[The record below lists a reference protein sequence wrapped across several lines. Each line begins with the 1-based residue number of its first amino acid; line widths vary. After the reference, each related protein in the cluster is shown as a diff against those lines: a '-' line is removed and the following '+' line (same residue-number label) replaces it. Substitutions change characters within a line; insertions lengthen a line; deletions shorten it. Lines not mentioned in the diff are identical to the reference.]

1 MARRRDA
8 TSPLHPFP
16 TAPSLLRYFVPSYL
30 RTFVRQNT
38 PATNRQFSPSPP
50 CTPTPSALRRGQQT
64 NLPLLRWFDAPSTTL
79 WVVPLPGSGRFIGKD
94 AIPIRP
100 KALILKG

>member
-8 TSPLHPFP
+8 PSPLHPFP
-16 TAPSLLRYFVPSYL
+16 TAPSLLRYFVPSCLRAFVPSYL

-50 CTPTPSALRRGQQT
+50 CTPTPSALRRGQ
-64 NLPLLRWFDAPSTTL
+64 
-79 WVVPLPGSGRFIGKD
+79 
-94 AIPIRP
+94 
-100 KALILKG
+100 

>member
-8 TSPLHPFP
+8 PSPLHPFP

-64 NLPLLRWFDAPSTTL
+64 NLPLLRWFDARFMGCSKRLPCRLPHPAKSL
-79 WVVPLPGSGRFIGKD
+79 NFEGVVPT
-94 AIPIRP
+94 
-100 KALILKG
+100 

>member
-1 MARRRDA
+1 MARGRHA
-8 TSPLHPFP
+8 PSP
-16 TAPSLLRYFVPSYL
+16 TAPSSLRPFVPSCAKI
-30 RTFVRQNT
+30 
-38 PATNRQFSPSPP
+38 PPSPP

-100 KALILKG
+100 KASILKG